1 VRNLLVN
8 LQNVSILQNKN
19 LILDSID
26 LEIFEGEFVFL
37 IGKTGSGKSSLLKTI
52 YADLPMK
59 SGKGDVCG
67 QDLSEI
73 TLKKTA
79 LLRRK
84 LGIVFQ
90 NFELLTDR
98 SVSDNLEFVLR
109 ATGWNKPSAI
119 KSRIDD
125 VLEAVGLSH
134 KLNKLP
140 FELSGGEQQRV
151 AIARALLNSPHLIIA
166 DEPTGNLD
174 PSTAKEILDLL
185 QTISKGGTTIL
196 MASHDYDAMK
206 KYSTRILL
214 CQDKKIIEAPNT
226 NDILKVIQQS

>member
-1 VRNLLVN
+1 MVN

-119 KSRIDD
+119 KSRIED

-140 FELSGGEQQRV
+140 F
-151 AIARALLNSPHLIIA
+151 
-166 DEPTGNLD
+166 
-174 PSTAKEILDLL
+174 
-185 QTISKGGTTIL
+185 
-196 MASHDYDAMK
+196 
-206 KYSTRILL
+206 
-214 CQDKKIIEAPNT
+214 
-226 NDILKVIQQS
+226 